1 MPGNT
6 RTVMAESLSVRLD
19 AKSKRRLDKLAAAT
33 TRSKSLVAADAI
45 RAYLDLY
52 EWQVDEIKAGLREA
66 DAGDFA
72 SHAEVKA
79 ALAKLKRRAR

>member
-1 MPGNT
+1 
-6 RTVMAESLSVRLD
+6 MAESLSVRLD

-33 TRSKSLVAADAI
+33 ARNKSVVAADAI

-52 EWQVDEIKAGLREA
+52 EWQVNEIRAGLREA

-72 SHAEVKA
+72 GHAEVKA

>member
-6 RTVMAESLSVRLD
+6 KTAMAESLTVRLD
-19 AKSKRRLDKLAAAT
+19 AKSKRRLDKLATAT
-33 TRSKSLVAADAI
+33 ARSKSVLAADAI

-52 EWQVDEIKAGLREA
+52 EWQVNEIRAGLREA

-72 SHAEVKA
+72 SHAQVKA
-79 ALAKLKRRAR
+79 ALAKLKRRAL

>member
-1 MPGNT
+1 VYAST
-6 RTVMAESLSVRLD
+6 QRLD
-19 AKSKRRLDKLAAAT
+19 RLAAAT
-33 TRSKSLVAADAI
+33 ARSKSVVAADAI

-52 EWQVDEIKAGLREA
+52 EWQVNEIRAGLREA

-72 SHAEVKA
+72 SDAEVKA

>member
-1 MPGNT
+1 MY
-6 RTVMAESLSVRLD
+6 ASAQRLD
-19 AKSKRRLDKLAAAT
+19 RLAAAT
-33 TRSKSLVAADAI
+33 ARSKSVVAADAI

-52 EWQVDEIKAGLREA
+52 EWQVNEIRAGLREA

-72 SHAEVKA
+72 SDAEVKA